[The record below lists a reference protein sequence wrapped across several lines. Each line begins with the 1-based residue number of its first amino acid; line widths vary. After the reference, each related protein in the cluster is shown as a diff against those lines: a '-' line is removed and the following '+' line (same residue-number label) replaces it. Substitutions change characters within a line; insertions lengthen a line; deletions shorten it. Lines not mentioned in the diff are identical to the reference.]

1 MIEMY
6 LGRTAEEI
14 LYQHYIENKPFE
26 AIAKHLQLAPAVIK
40 RVHDGAIRFLQ
51 QTKGG
56 ASCFTNTKDESL
68 PSTKP

>member
-14 LYQHYIENKPFE
+14 LYQHYIEGKPFE
-26 AIAKHLQLAPAVIK
+26 TIAKNLRLAPAVIK
-40 RVHDGAIRFLQ
+40 RVHAAAIRFLQ
-51 QTKGG
+51 QKKGDS
-56 ASCFTNTKDESL
+56 ACTTNMKDELL